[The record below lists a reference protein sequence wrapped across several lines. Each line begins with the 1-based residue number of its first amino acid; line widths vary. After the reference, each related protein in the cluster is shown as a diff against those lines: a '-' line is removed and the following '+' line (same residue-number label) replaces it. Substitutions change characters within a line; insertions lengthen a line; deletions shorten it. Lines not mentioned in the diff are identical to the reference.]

1 MPYVF
6 KRLLSPPLYPQLLAL
21 PLLPKSEP
29 VRGNFLGALFS
40 VRGGTDAYNSG
51 ERPTPKGQEFYF
63 SFSHTDVCTCACV
76 CVCMQVYT
84 PISIQLHVRM
94 SKCVWTSPVK
104 QPAGKG
110 PSDQVYTHP
119 LRRIRSGEGK
129 GAYHLSEPP
138 NFFRDDPLQD
148 IIMCK
153 LCYYVYG

>member
-1 MPYVF
+1 
-6 KRLLSPPLYPQLLAL
+6 
-21 PLLPKSEP
+21 
-29 VRGNFLGALFS
+29 
-40 VRGGTDAYNSG
+40 
-51 ERPTPKGQEFYF
+51 
-63 SFSHTDVCTCACV
+63 
-76 CVCMQVYT
+76 
-84 PISIQLHVRM
+84 M